1 MSILM
6 VEDDAALAR
15 TVQDAFAA
23 SGVRVEAASSA
34 EEALAKLGT
43 RPYDAMLL
51 DVGLPGVDGFELLR
65 RLREQGHGLPVLIVS
80 GQASPRDRLRGF
92 DLGAD
97 DYVTK
102 PFLVDELRARVRAVT
117 RRARSADNEPY
128 RHGPLEIDLPRRLVR
143 VAGNEVELTR
153 REWTILELLLRSP
166 GQVLDKRRL
175 ASACSSGGETL
186 TPNAVE
192 VYVSRLRAKIE
203 AAGDFVRTVRGYGY
217 LWNEPE
223 PASELS

>member
-15 TVQDAFAA
+15 TVRDAFAA
-23 SGVRVEAASSA
+23 SGVRVEGAGSA
-34 EEALAKLGT
+34 EEALAKLGA
-43 RPYDAMLL
+43 RSYEAMLL
-51 DVGLPGVDGFELLR
+51 DVGLPGIDGFELLR
-65 RLREQGHGLPVLIVS
+65 RVREQGHHLPVLIVS
-80 GQASPRDRLRGF
+80 GHDSPRDRLRGF

-117 RRARSADNEPY
+117 RRAHKAEADTY
-128 RHGPLEIDLPRRLVR
+128 RHGPLEVDLPRRRVR
-143 VAGNEVELTR
+143 VAGSEVELTR

-175 ASACSSGGETL
+175 ASACSTGGETL

-192 VYVSRLRAKIE
+192 VYVSRLRGKIE

-223 PASELS
+223 VVAEAV